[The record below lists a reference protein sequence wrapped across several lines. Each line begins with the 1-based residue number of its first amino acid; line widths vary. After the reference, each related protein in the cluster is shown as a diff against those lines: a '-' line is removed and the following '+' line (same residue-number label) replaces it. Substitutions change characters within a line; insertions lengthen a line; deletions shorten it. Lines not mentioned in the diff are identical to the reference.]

1 MHKIKMFADGADIEH
16 IRDFTKNPM
25 VAGYTTNPTL
35 MRKAGV
41 ADYEAFAREAADLV
55 APLPI
60 SLEVLSDDFDEMG
73 RQARKINSFGSNIY
87 VKIPVTDTA
96 GNSAHELIQDLARDG
111 IKQNVTAIFTVAQVA
126 KVAHALAGGPESVI
140 SVFAGRVADAGIDPV
155 PIMAASRAVID
166 DVAPTAE
173 LLWASPRELLNIVQA
188 EETQC
193 DIITMTG
200 DLWAKY
206 ANLGKDLTTFSRET
220 VQMFYNDALAAGF
233 EL

>member
-1 MHKIKMFADGADIEH
+1 MHRIKMFADSADIEH
-16 IRDFTKNPM
+16 IRSFSTNPM

-41 ADYEAFAREAADLV
+41 TDYEKFGREAAELV
-55 APLPI
+55 APFPI
-60 SLEVLSDDFDEMG
+60 SLEVLSDDFYEMG
-73 RQARKINSFGSNIY
+73 RQARKLFSFGPNVY
-87 VKIPVTDTA
+87 VKIPVTNTSGD
-96 GNSAHELIQDLARDG
+96 SAHELIEDLAKDG

-126 KVAHALAGGPESVI
+126 EVARALAGGPESII
-140 SVFAGRVADAGIDPV
+140 SVFAGRVADAGVDPV

-166 DVAPTAE
+166 DVAPAAE

-188 EETQC
+188 EQTKC

-206 ANLGKDLTTFSRET
+206 SNVGKDLDIFSRET
-220 VQMFYNDALAAGF
+220 VEMFYRDAVAAGF